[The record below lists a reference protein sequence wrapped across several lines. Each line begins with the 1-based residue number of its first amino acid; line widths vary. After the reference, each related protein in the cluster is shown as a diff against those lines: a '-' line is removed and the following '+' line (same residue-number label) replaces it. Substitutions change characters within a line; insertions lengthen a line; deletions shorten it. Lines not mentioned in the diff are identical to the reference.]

1 MRSEIDT
8 SAIATARLGMRA
20 YRTGDLDRIARLY
33 ADPDVTAYTKLGR
46 QDRDQSRA
54 ILAGYVADWRRHG
67 FGMRALLHKPDL
79 AYAGE
84 CGLFLLANGEA
95 ALRYA
100 LFPDYWGRGLTV
112 EAVIA
117 SADDAFARTD
127 LPRLFSIVQ
136 TRNPGSVRVMDKL
149 GWDVART
156 AKDGD
161 VDLVIYR
168 TTREQWLARDK
179 RRDRG

>member
-1 MRSEIDT
+1 M
-8 SAIATARLGMRA
+8 
-20 YRTGDLDRIARLY
+20 
-33 ADPDVTAYTKLGR
+33 TAYTKLGR
-46 QDRDQSRA
+46 QDLKQSRA
-54 ILAGYVADWRRHG
+54 ILDGYVADWRRQG
-67 FGMRALLHKPDL
+67 FGMRTLLLKPAL
-79 AYAGE
+79 AFAGE

-100 LFPDYWGRGLTV
+100 LLPAFWGHGLMV
-112 EAVIA
+112 EAVDA
-117 SADDAFARTD
+117 CVDDAFIRTD

-136 TRNPGSVRVMDKL
+136 ARNPGSVRVMDKL
-149 GWDVART
+149 GWEVART

-168 TTREQWLARDK
+168 TTREQWLARDR

>member
-1 MRSEIDT
+1 MQSEIDT
-8 SAIATARLGMRA
+8 SAIETDRLTMRA
-20 YRTGDLDRIARLY
+20 YRAGDFDQIARLY

-46 QDRDQSRA
+46 QDLQQSRA
-54 ILAGYVADWRRHG
+54 ILAGYVADWRRNG
-67 FGMRALLHKPDL
+67 FGMRTLLLKPVG
-79 AYAGE
+79 AFAGE

-100 LFPDYWGRGLTV
+100 LLPAYWGHGLTV

-136 TRNPGSVRVMDKL
+136 TRNPGSMRVMEKL

-168 TTREQWLARDK
+168 TTREQWLARDT
-179 RRDRG
+179 RRDQG